1 MSDAAAGRDQFSAQ
15 LTGLCADFPT
25 RTKWLVVPTHGT
37 GRMLGDSLAINGRAL
52 ANLRFMTPLDVA
64 LRMGAPFLVER
75 GIDPSEEGLG
85 AALIMRLLLG
95 LPPKSSYF
103 RPLANHPAMAQALW
117 STIRELR
124 MAGIDSSELKESAF
138 ASGDKHA
145 EFQALYRS
153 YEEYLAK
160 NNRGDM
166 ASVYQEALKHLDW
179 CPMQAEDCWIELP
192 DTVWAPLERQLLDKV
207 SGERLIPQTQSVA
220 GARRPR
226 RLSDV
231 PVVEVENDAPAL
243 GYLLSPDAAPTKDA
257 RVELFHA
264 GGREAEVEEVFR
276 RILALD
282 CSLDQVEIACGSDEY
297 APLLWEKALR
307 YDWRVTMASGL
318 PASLTRPGRALVA
331 FGEWIES
338 DFASGTLRRL
348 LQSGDVTLGEGDLAP
363 GHAAAI
369 LLKANAAWGRDTY
382 GLALGRLSRRYR
394 QRADDGELPDE
405 QRSSAKKR
413 AEHADALLA
422 WVTSLLNGVPLAD
435 ADGTIDLQEL
445 VDGTVEFV
453 ETYTSA
459 KSAIDRAAAAA
470 LTSAIAE
477 LNALGAYRCT
487 LAAGLRFIRE
497 RVEGL
502 RVGTDRSRP
511 GHLFI
516 SKLAQVGYSGRPHV
530 FVVGLEEGRLFP
542 SATEDPVLLDS
553 ERSAIS
559 PLLQLSSDRIEEA
572 VFNIVHR
579 LAATSATSSICLSYS
594 CRDLRE
600 FRASYPSWL
609 MLQAYRIVSSNAAAS
624 FPDLM
629 KTLGEPASC
638 VPTTADSTLGPSD
651 WWLHGLKRAGEPG
664 RATVLGHFQPL
675 ADGVTADTHRQG
687 DAFTEFDG
695 CVPEAGAVLDPCVR
709 EGALSATQLE
719 GAAQCPFRYF
729 LERGLQVSAIDD
741 GAREQDLWLDPMTR
755 GSLMHELFATFMRR
769 CRDENRQMSATA
781 DMEWCLT
788 RGREALDKLKAEMP
802 PPSQEVYEREVGGV
816 LDDLSLFVHAEAARD
831 KSRQPLG
838 FEVSFGRPG
847 EADEPLRQAEP
858 IVIDLG
864 GGLSFRLAGQIDR
877 IDQVGNNECEIIDYK
892 TGGYWAD
899 EWSGTFGGGRKLQ
912 HALYGLAAVELLKKE
927 VKNPKVTKGVY
938 YFPSA
943 KGRQTVKEIPTQS
956 QATVRKVLGDL
967 RDVIASGSF
976 IHADDESACKF
987 CDYGPACGSSAHQN
1001 AAPKIANSEL
1011 LASYR
1016 NLVSHE

>member
-1 MSDAAAGRDQFSAQ
+1 
-15 LTGLCADFPT
+15 
-25 RTKWLVVPTHGT
+25 
-37 GRMLGDSLAINGRAL
+37 
-52 ANLRFMTPLDVA
+52 
-64 LRMGAPFLVER
+64 MGAPFLVER

-85 AALIMRLLLG
+85 AALIMRLLLA
-95 LPPKSSYF
+95 LPKSSPYF

-124 MAGIDSSELKESAF
+124 MAGIDSDELKEAAF
-138 ASGDKHA
+138 TSSHKHA

-153 YEEYLAK
+153 YEEYLNE
-160 NNRGDM
+160 NNRGDT
-166 ASVYQEALKHLDW
+166 ASVYEEALGHLDW
-179 CPMQAEDCWIELP
+179 CPIQPQDCWLELP
-192 DTVWAPLERQLLDKV
+192 NTVWTPLQRQLLDKLPA
-207 SGERLIPQTQSVA
+207 ERLTPHTQSVP

-226 RLSDV
+226 RLTDV
-231 PVVEVENDAPAL
+231 PVVEVAGDTPAL
-243 GYLLSPDAAPTKDA
+243 GFLLSPDAAPTKQA

-276 RILALD
+276 RILALG

-297 APLLWEKALR
+297 GSLLWEKALR
-307 YDWRVTMASGL
+307 YDWHVTMSSGL
-318 PASLTRPGRALVA
+318 PASLTRPGRALMA
-331 FGEWIES
+331 FGDWIES

-348 LQSGDVTLGEGDLAP
+348 LQSGDVTLGEGDLVP

-369 LLKANAAWGRDTY
+369 LLKASAAWGRDTY

-394 QRADDGELPDE
+394 QRADDGELPEE
-405 QRSSAKKR
+405 QRSAAKKR
-413 AEHADALLA
+413 AEQADALLA
-422 WVTSLLNGVPLAD
+422 WVTALLNGVPLAD
-435 ADGTIDLQEL
+435 SDGTIDLQDL

-453 ETYTSA
+453 DSYASA
-459 KSAIDRAAAAA
+459 KSAVDRAAASA
-470 LTSAIAE
+470 LASAIAE
-477 LNALGAYRCT
+477 LKSLGPYRCS

-516 SKLAQVGYSGRPHV
+516 SKLAQLGYSGRPHV
-530 FVVGLEEGRLFP
+530 FVVGLEEGRVFP
-542 SATEDPVLLDS
+542 SATEDPVLLDI
-553 ERSAIS
+553 ERGAIS
-559 PLLQLSSDRIEEA
+559 PLLQLSSDRTEEA
-572 VFNIVHR
+572 VFNIVQR

-609 MLQAYRIVSSNAAAS
+609 MLQAYRIVSGNAAAS

-629 KTLGEPASC
+629 NALGEPASC
-638 VPTTADSTLGPSD
+638 VPTTADSSLGPSD
-651 WWLHGLKRAGEPG
+651 WWLHGLKKSGEPG
-664 RATVLGHFQPL
+664 RATVLEQFQSL
-675 ADGVTADTHRQG
+675 ADGVIADTNREG
-687 DAFTEFDG
+687 ETFTEFDG
-695 CVPEAGAVLDPCVR
+695 NVPEAGTVLDPCVR

-741 GAREQDLWLDPMTR
+741 GAREQDLWLDPLTR

-769 CRDENRQMSATA
+769 CRDENRRMSESA
-781 DMEWCLT
+781 DLEWCLG

-802 PPSQEVYEREVGGV
+802 PPSQEVFEREVRGV
-816 LDDLSLFVHAEAARD
+816 LDDLSLFVKAEEVRE

-847 EADEPLRQAEP
+847 EGDEPLRQTDP

-877 IDQVGNNECEIIDYK
+877 IDQVGVNEFEVIDYK

-899 EWSGTFGGGRKLQ
+899 DWDGTFGGGRKLQ
-912 HALYGLAAVELLKKE
+912 HALYGLAAIEILKQK
-927 VKNPKVTKGVY
+927 VKDPKVTKGVY
-938 YFPSA
+938 YFPSS
-943 KGRQTVKEIPTQS
+943 KGRQTVKEIPAQS
-956 QATVRKVLGDL
+956 KATVRKVLGDL
-967 RDVIASGSF
+967 REVIASGSF
-976 IHADDESACKF
+976 IHAQDESACKF
-987 CDYGPACGSSAHQN
+987 CDYGPACGSNAHQH

-1011 LASYR
+1011 LESYR
-1016 NLVSHE
+1016 RLVSHE